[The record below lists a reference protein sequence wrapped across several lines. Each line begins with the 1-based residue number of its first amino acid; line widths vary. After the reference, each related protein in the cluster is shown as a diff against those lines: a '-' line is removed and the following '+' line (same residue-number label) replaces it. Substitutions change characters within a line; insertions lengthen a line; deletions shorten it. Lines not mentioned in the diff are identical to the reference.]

1 MKHLPG
7 SHPWW
12 PKIISIF
19 FFLVRTSKMKHYTI
33 QLITSLTHWLQL
45 CAVTAFL
52 LAFELVLTC
61 GPFGHSERLES

>member
-1 MKHLPG
+1 
-7 SHPWW
+7 
-12 PKIISIF
+12 
-19 FFLVRTSKMKHYTI
+19 MKHYTI